1 MTEFITR
8 SCKAES
14 RYEVI
19 IKTDSEE
26 HYKAT
31 EDFARRLID
40 HAKPKTNADRIRA
53 TSDEE
58 LADFMTRRNVTES
71 CLRLA
76 DEGYMPT
83 EEQKQV
89 IYDSL
94 YPVWMEWLQQPAE
107 GEWRV

>member
-1 MTEFITR
+1 MIKCDQR
-8 SCKAES
+8 AKAKCPFKKPCCGDEAA
-14 RYEVI
+14 YFVEG
-19 IKTDSEE
+19 SECD
-26 HYKAT
+26 K
-31 EDFARRLID
+31 FNQKVLSQR
-40 HAKPKTNADRIRA
+40 PTNAARIRA
-53 TSDEE
+53 MSDEE

-89 IYDSL
+89 LYDSL

>member
-40 HAKPKTNADRIRA
+40 HAKPKTNAERIRA
-53 TSDEE
+53 MSDEE
-58 LADFMTRRNVTES
+58 LAKFVAEKIVNLENHKMVEQGHT
-71 CLRLA
+71 
-76 DEGYMPT
+76 PT
-83 EEQKQV
+83 ATQLSTLGHTM
-89 IYDSL
+89 YCTL
-94 YPVWMEWLQQPAE
+94 MRWLKQPAE
-107 GEWRV
+107 GE